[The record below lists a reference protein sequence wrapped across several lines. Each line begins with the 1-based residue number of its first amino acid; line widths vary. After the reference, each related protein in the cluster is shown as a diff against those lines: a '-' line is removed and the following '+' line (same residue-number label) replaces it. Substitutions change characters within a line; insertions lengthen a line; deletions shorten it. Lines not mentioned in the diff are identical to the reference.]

1 MAQLTGNPIQS
12 SYLGLIKTTDNAAVG
27 VTPKVLTDGA
37 GNALPMEI
45 GTASVLF
52 PTGTVDFTG
61 STVVGLPSSGG
72 VTAFTTSYVS
82 ETQATS
88 SCDTVRR
95 SVLIPANTF
104 AAGDVLML
112 RSMQQ
117 ISDTTGWTYSTIW
130 ISTNG
135 TIGAPQGGI
144 GLAQVQTPGNG
155 KAFFE
160 KTLFIQTADGT
171 GNGTS
176 VWAPTES
183 VETWGNGTQGGDAI
197 VGEAINWTVD
207 QYMTVTVCIDN
218 AGATWTNFGACLTKI
233 N

>member
-1 MAQLTGNPIQS
+1 MATLTNNAIQS
-12 SYLGLIKTTDNAAVG
+12 SYLGLLKTTDNAAVG
-27 VTPKVLTDGA
+27 ATEKQITDGA
-37 GNALPMEI
+37 GNNVPMTM
-45 GTASVLF
+45 GT
-52 PTGTVDFTG
+52 TGVSFTG
-61 STVVGLPSSGG
+61 DADFSAATVTGLPSGG
-72 VTAFTTSYVS
+72 ITAFKTSYVS

-88 SCDTVRR
+88 SCDTVRA

-117 ISDTTGWTYSTIW
+117 IVNTTRWTYATIW

-135 TIGAPQGGI
+135 TIGAAQGGN
-144 GLAQVQTPGNG
+144 GLAQVQTPSNG

-160 KTLFIQTADGT
+160 KTLFIQTSDGT

-183 VETWGNGTQGGDAI
+183 TETWVSNNTGGDPIAT
-197 VGEAINWTVD
+197 EAIDWTSD
-207 QYMTVTVCIDN
+207 QYLTVSVCIDN